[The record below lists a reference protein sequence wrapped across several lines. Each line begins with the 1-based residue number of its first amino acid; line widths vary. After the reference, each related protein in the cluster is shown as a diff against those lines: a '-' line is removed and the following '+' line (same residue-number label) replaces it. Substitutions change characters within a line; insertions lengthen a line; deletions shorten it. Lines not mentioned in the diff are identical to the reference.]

1 MRACSSSSIRSVYRY
16 QLSCVRPFPAGGHP
30 TASKEFT
37 IALQSNRFRCTYRS
51 TVTETATQKM
61 HENDWRSRVNA
72 MRNIPPVMR
81 MVWECGPKTVVWS
94 AILRVALA
102 LTPVA
107 ILKVSRYLIN
117 AIVVSLGHHPA
128 SPLPPYFWWIVGLE
142 FALASLAAMLSRAIG
157 FCDSLLGDLYLQHI
171 SVRVIEHASQLD
183 ITAFEN
189 PDYYDR
195 LERAKAQATDR
206 IAMIQMVGTL
216 TQQVLTTAFLSI
228 YIAIFSPWLLV
239 LLIAGTIPALM
250 GESHFAFL
258 GYAKNFMQT
267 PLRRRMDYLRDVG
280 GSKEAA
286 KELKLF
292 GLRDFL
298 IDSFSGMANTI
309 FEQNVSLSKRR
320 LVAGAFLSMLAT
332 AGYYS
337 AYALVLWGT
346 LRGRFTVAD
355 LAVLIN
361 AILQVSANLQQIF
374 VNASGV
380 ADQALFLTDLLAF
393 FAMEPTV
400 RSKPMALS
408 IPRPI
413 QRGFEFRNVS
423 FAYPGTERRVL
434 KDFNFHLHPDERV
447 ALIGENGQG
456 KTTIVKLIT
465 RLYDPTEGQIL
476 LDGVDL
482 RDYNLE
488 DLCHETGVIFQDFM
502 RYELPARDNI
512 AIGRIDEREDME
524 RIRSAAHLS
533 LADEVIEKLPEKY
546 EQQLGRR
553 FEGGVDLSGGEWQ
566 RLALARAYLR
576 DAQLLVL
583 DEPTSA
589 LDARSEMEVFERFA
603 ELTQGKMAL
612 LISHRFSTVKMADRI
627 VVLSGGVL
635 VEEGTHAELMEYDGL
650 YAEMFEM
657 QAASYR

>member
-1 MRACSSSSIRSVYRY
+1 
-16 QLSCVRPFPAGGHP
+16 
-30 TASKEFT
+30 
-37 IALQSNRFRCTYRS
+37 
-51 TVTETATQKM
+51 
-61 HENDWRSRVNA
+61 
-72 MRNIPPVMR
+72 MR
-81 MVWECGPKTVVWS
+81 MVWECGPKTVLWS
-94 AILRVALA
+94 MVLRIALA

-107 ILKVSRYLIN
+107 ILKVSYWLIQAVLN
-117 AIVVSLGHHPA
+117 GYKYHTA
-128 SPLPPYFWWIVGLE
+128 LPSYFWWVVLLE
-142 FALASLAAMLSRAIG
+142 FGLASLAAILSRGVG

-171 SVRVIEHASQLD
+171 SVRVMEHASQLD

-216 TQQVLTTAFLSI
+216 IQQVLTTLFLSL
-228 YIAIFSPWLLV
+228 YIASFSAWLLL
-239 LLIAGTIPALM
+239 LLIAGTIPALL

-267 PLRRRMDYLRDVG
+267 PLRRKMDYLRDVG

-298 IDSFSGMANTI
+298 VSSFRGMANTI
-309 FEQNVSLSKRR
+309 FDQNVDLSKRR
-320 LVAGAFLSMLAT
+320 LIAGALLSLLAT
-332 AGYYS
+332 AGYYT
-337 AYALVLWGT
+337 AYALVLLDT
-346 LRGRFTVAD
+346 IRGKFTVAG

-380 ADQALFLTDLLAF
+380 ADQALFLTDLLGF

-400 RSKPMALS
+400 KSKPNAIK

-413 QRGFEFRNVS
+413 RHGVEFRNVS
-423 FAYPGTERRVL
+423 FAYPGTTRLVL
-434 KDFNFHLHPDERV
+434 KNFNFHLRPGERV

-476 LDGVDL
+476 IDGVDL
-482 RDYNLE
+482 RDYDME
-488 DLCHETGVIFQDFM
+488 DLCHEIGVIFQDFM
-502 RYELPARDNI
+502 RYEMTARENI
-512 AIGRIDEREDME
+512 AVGRIEERDRLD
-524 RIRSAAHLS
+524 RIQEAARMS
-533 LADEVIEKLPEKY
+533 LADEVIARLDGKY
-546 EQQLGRR
+546 DQQLGRR

-566 RLALARAYLR
+566 RMALARAYLR
-576 DAQLLVL
+576 DAQLLIL
-583 DEPTSA
+583 DEPTAA
-589 LDARSEMEVFERFA
+589 LDARSEQEVFQRFA
-603 ELTQGKMAL
+603 ELTKGKMAL
-612 LISHRFSTVKMADRI
+612 LISHRFSTVKMTDRI
-627 VVLSGGVL
+627 VVLSHGIL
-635 VEEGTHAELMEYDGL
+635 TEEGTHDELIRHGGL

>member
-1 MRACSSSSIRSVYRY
+1 
-16 QLSCVRPFPAGGHP
+16 
-30 TASKEFT
+30 
-37 IALQSNRFRCTYRS
+37 
-51 TVTETATQKM
+51 
-61 HENDWRSRVNA
+61 

-81 MVWECGPKTVVWS
+81 MVWECGPKTVIWS
-94 AILRVALA
+94 MVLRIALA

-107 ILKVSRYLIN
+107 ILKVSYWLIQ
-117 AIVVSLGHHPA
+117 AVVNGYKYRTA
-128 SPLPPYFWWIVGLE
+128 LPQYFWWVVALE
-142 FALASLAAMLSRAIG
+142 FGLASLAAILSRGVG

-171 SVRVIEHASQLD
+171 SVRVMEHASQLD

-216 TQQVLTTAFLSI
+216 VQQVLTTLFLSL
-228 YIAIFSPWLLV
+228 YIASFSAWLLL
-239 LLIAGTIPALM
+239 LLIGGTIPALL

-267 PLRRRMDYLRDVG
+267 PLRRKMDYLRDVG

-298 IDSFSGMANTI
+298 VGSFRGMANTI
-309 FEQNVSLSKRR
+309 FAQNVDLSKRR
-320 LVAGAFLSMLAT
+320 LLAGSLLSLLAT

-337 AYALVLWGT
+337 AYALVLLDT
-346 LRGRFTVAD
+346 IRGKFTVAG

-361 AILQVSANLQQIF
+361 AILQVSTNLQQIF

-380 ADQALFLTDLLAF
+380 ADQALFLTDLLGF

-400 RSKPMALS
+400 KSKPNAIK

-413 QRGFEFRNVS
+413 RHGVEFRNVS
-423 FAYPGTERRVL
+423 FAYPGTTRLVL
-434 KDFNFHLHPDERV
+434 KNFNFHLRPGERV

-476 LDGVDL
+476 IDGVDL
-482 RDYNLE
+482 RDYDMD
-488 DLCHETGVIFQDFM
+488 DLCHEIGVIFQDFM
-502 RYELPARDNI
+502 RYEMTARDNI
-512 AIGRIDEREDME
+512 AVGRIEERDRLD
-524 RIRSAAHLS
+524 RIQDAAQMS
-533 LADEVIEKLPEKY
+533 LADEVIARLDGKY
-546 EQQLGRR
+546 DQQLGRR

-566 RLALARAYLR
+566 RMALARAYLR
-576 DAQLLVL
+576 DAQLLIL
-583 DEPTSA
+583 DEPTAA
-589 LDARSEMEVFERFA
+589 LDARSEQEVFQRFA
-603 ELTQGKMAL
+603 ELTKGKMAL
-612 LISHRFSTVKMADRI
+612 LISHRFSTVKMTDRI
-627 VVLSGGVL
+627 VVLSHGVL
-635 VEEGTHAELMEYDGL
+635 TEEGTHDELVRQGGL